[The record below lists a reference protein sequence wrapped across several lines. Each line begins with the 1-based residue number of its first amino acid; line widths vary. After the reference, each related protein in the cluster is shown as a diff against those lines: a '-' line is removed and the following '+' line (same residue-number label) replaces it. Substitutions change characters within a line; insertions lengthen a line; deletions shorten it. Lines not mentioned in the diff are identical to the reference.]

1 MTEDE
6 LEAIRE
12 RKREQL
18 LESDATG
25 GSEAKGSETGENET
39 EANGTGGG
47 QTGENEIGESRTG
60 RGVTAPDEPIHVGS
74 VEEFSTVTTQHDVV
88 LVDFYA
94 DWCGPCNMLEPSVA
108 AIAEKTDAAVA
119 KVDIDE
125 HQGLAAQYGVR
136 SVPTLLLFADGKQ
149 VKQIVGAQSEAKLTS
164 LVERYA

>member
-12 RKREQL
+12 RKREDL
-18 LESDATG
+18 LDAEEAEESD
-25 GSEAKGSETGENET
+25 S
-39 EANGTGGG
+39 
-47 QTGENEIGESRTG
+47 
-60 RGVTAPDEPIHVGS
+60 APDEPESAPDEPVHIGS
-74 VEEFSTVTTQHDVV
+74 VEEFSAVTTRHDVV

-94 DWCGPCNMLEPSVA
+94 DWCGPCALLEPTVA
-108 AIAEKTDAAVA
+108 AIAENTDAAVA

-136 SVPTLLLFADGKQ
+136 SVPTLLLFADGTQ
-149 VKQIVGAQSEAKLTS
+149 VEQVVGAQSEAKLTS